1 MKFLLIELY
10 MIGLKMIV
18 TDPICLQELVFQQ
31 NSYLVH
37 LQRMQIQTKIIL
49 KLIYIT
55 FKFKSYLYITYL
67 NFWKEL
73 KIAKIYFQ
81 LKKIQTFQSL

>member
-49 KLIYIT
+49 KLI
-55 FKFKSYLYITYL
+55 
-67 NFWKEL
+67 
-73 KIAKIYFQ
+73 
-81 LKKIQTFQSL
+81 